1 MFSLSNSVSVKFLGN
16 KLAPHSSQNNLIISP
31 RWLPQ
36 LSQNILDS
44 YAVLFCFHTVEDRSN
59 LKKAYDFSLMF
70 LWFLK
75 FCLTSKSRFCLFFES
90 EILFYYESDILLLFF
105 FRNWNSI
112 LFWNWDSFYFESEIL
127 LLFFQKW
134 DSTLFR
140 NWDSSFFS
148 KVRFYFISKLRFS
161 LIRNF
166 VSEFCFFLIWDWPS
180 RATINRNFDSLNLG
194 FCFILQFRFWFIFK
208 SRLALLGHPI
218 DSYQGFSQTF
228 NKYLNHKCQIVLGNI
243 HMLKVFGGL

>member
-1 MFSLSNSVSVKFLGN
+1 MLFSFVSIPLKIEVIWKRFMIFRL
-16 KLAPHSSQNNLIISP
+16 
-31 RWLPQ
+31 
-36 LSQNILDS
+36 
-44 YAVLFCFHTVEDRSN
+44 CF
-59 LKKAYDFSLMF
+59 YDFWNSALLQNQDFVFFSKVRFYFIM
-70 LWFLK
+70 K
-75 FCLTSKSRFCLFFES
+75 VIFCCC
-90 EILFYYESDILLLFF
+90 FF

-140 NWDSSFFS
+140 DWDSSFFS

-180 RATINRNFDSLNLG
+180 RATINRNFDSLKLG